1 MEFSISVSILFLR
14 YLLNTM
20 KRPAYILVFL
30 CATLFTFFCGIAQEN
45 ASTVGL
51 GWANNSVNTVIFRK
65 NAITSFKEYQFTAYY
80 DANQNLILAKRKLDS
95 GSWQTQKT
103 PYKGNAT
110 DAHNAISLAIDGNGY
125 LHVSWDHHNSSLCY
139 AMSKEP
145 LGLKLSEEKSM
156 TGDREDRITYPQFL
170 NLKNGD
176 LLFMY
181 RDGKS
186 GMGSLVINRFDNTIG
201 KWEQLHKNLID
212 GEGER
217 NAYWQTCVDKAGN
230 IHISWVWRETWDVST
245 NHDLCYALSKDGG
258 YTWERSTGEKYTLPI
273 SIKSAEYAWKIP
285 RKSSLINQT
294 SMTTDKDNNPII
306 ASYWNEGGSTQY
318 QIVFIENDQWKKINT
333 GFRKSGFEL
342 GGGGTKK
349 IPISRP
355 EILSSPKNGKTLHL
369 LFRDGERG
377 NKISLAHCTYPY
389 NSPWKVEDITSFS
402 VGEWEPNYDLELFSK
417 EGKLHIFTQNVT
429 QKDGEGLA
437 NIKPTPIKI
446 IEIKK
451 LPHSK

>member
-1 MEFSISVSILFLR
+1 MK
-14 YLLNTM
+14 TM
-20 KRPAYILVFL
+20 KKPALSLVFL
-30 CATLFTFFCGIAQEN
+30 CVTLCTFFCGSAQEK
-45 ASTVGL
+45 ATTVGL

-80 DANQNLILAKRKLDS
+80 NADQNVVLAKRKLNS
-95 GSWQTQKT
+95 SSWQTQKT

-110 DAHNAISLAIDGNGY
+110 DAHNAISLAIDGDGF
-125 LHVSWDHHNSSLCY
+125 LHVSWDHHNSPLRY
-139 AMSKEP
+139 AKSKEP
-145 LGLKLSEEKSM
+145 LGLELSEEKPM
-156 TGDREDRITYPQFL
+156 TGSREDRITYPQFL

-181 RDGKS
+181 RDGES
-186 GMGSLVINRFDNTIG
+186 GRGSLVINRFNTTTR

-217 NAYWQTCVDKAGN
+217 NAYWQACVDKAGN

-258 YTWERSTGEKYTLPI
+258 NTWERSNGEKYILPI
-273 SIKSAEYAWKIP
+273 TAKSAEYAWKIP
-285 RKSSLINQT
+285 QKSSLINQT
-294 SMTTDKDNNPII
+294 SMTTDQDNNPII
-306 ASYWNEGGSTQY
+306 ANYWNEDDTTQF
-318 QIVFIENDQWKKINT
+318 QIVFLNCGQWKKINT

-349 IPISRP
+349 IPVSRP
-355 EILSSPKNGKTLHL
+355 EILWSPKNGENLYL

-377 NKISLAHCTYPY
+377 NKISLAHCSYPY
-389 NSPWKVEDITSFS
+389 HSPWKVKDITSYS

-429 QKDGEGLA
+429 QKDGEGLV
-437 NIKPTPIKI
+437 NMEPTPIKI

-451 LPHSK
+451 LPHPEWKKPKQKESSHP